1 MKLLIVDDEKMMKE
15 YTKFVIQEEA
25 LPITVFEASNGEEA
39 ILQAEKLQPDVIF
52 MDIKMPQV
60 NGLEA
65 TEIIKQ
71 RQPSTTIIFLSA
83 YDKFEYAQRALR
95 LGAYD
100 YLLKPIPPKDL
111 KELLMKLL
119 ENQKQSPVEDLQEE
133 KGKEIYED
141 EVILRAKEYIEGH
154 YHSKIHLQDVADYVG
169 LSNTYFS
176 KFFKQKTGVNF
187 SNHLNLVRIQKA
199 KELMRNPNLSLN
211 EVSYRV
217 GYEDLSYFSIV
228 FQKHEGVTP
237 TAYRRQVM
245 TK

>member
-15 YTKFVIQEEA
+15 YTKFVIQEEN

-39 ILQAEKLQPDVIF
+39 IALAEKLQPDVIF

-65 TEIIKQ
+65 TETIKQ
-71 RQPSTTIIFLSA
+71 QQPSATVIFLSA
-83 YDKFEYAQRALR
+83 YDKFEYAQKALR

-111 KELLMKLL
+111 KNLLKRLL
-119 ENQKQSPVEDLQEE
+119 DDQKQRQAAVPQEE
-133 KGKEIYED
+133 KQQEIYED
-141 EVILRAKEYIEGH
+141 QVILKAKEYVEDH
-154 YHSKIHLQDVADYVG
+154 YHSKIHLQNVADYVG
-169 LSNTYFS
+169 LSSTYFS
-176 KFFKQKTGVNF
+176 KFFKQKTAVNF
-187 SNHLNLVRIQKA
+187 SNYLNQVRIQKS

-211 EVSYRV
+211 EISYRV

-228 FQKHEGVTP
+228 FQRYEGITP
-237 TAYRRQVM
+237 TGYRRQLM

>member
-15 YTKFVIQEEA
+15 YTKFVIQEEN

-39 ILQAEKLQPDVIF
+39 IALAEKLQPDVIF

-65 TEIIKQ
+65 TEAIKQ
-71 RQPSTTIIFLSA
+71 QQPSTNVIFLSA
-83 YDKFEYAQRALR
+83 YDKFEYAQKALR

-111 KELLMKLL
+111 KNLLKKLL
-119 ENQKQSPVEDLQEE
+119 DDQKQRQAAVPQEE
-133 KGKEIYED
+133 KQQEIYED
-141 EVILRAKEYIEGH
+141 QVILKAKEYIEDH
-154 YHSKIHLQDVADYVG
+154 YHSKIHLQDVADHVG
-169 LSNTYFS
+169 LSSTYFS
-176 KFFKQKTGVNF
+176 KFFKQKTVVNF
-187 SNHLNLVRIQKA
+187 SNYLNQVRIQKS

-211 EVSYRV
+211 EISYRV

-228 FQKHEGVTP
+228 FQRYEGITP
-237 TAYRRQVM
+237 TGYRKQLM